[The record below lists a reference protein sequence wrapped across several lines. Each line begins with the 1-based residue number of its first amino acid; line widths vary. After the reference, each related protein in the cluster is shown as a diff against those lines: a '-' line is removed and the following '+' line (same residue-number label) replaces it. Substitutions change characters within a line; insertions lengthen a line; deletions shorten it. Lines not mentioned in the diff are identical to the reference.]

1 MSKIES
7 ANIKKGSVSSSSSLR
22 GSSLSTYYII
32 INGIKLKKLGE
43 SLWEIPGGEEMNVP
57 GRVYISK
64 KIIERISKTF
74 I

>member
-1 MSKIES
+1 M
-7 ANIKKGSVSSSSSLR
+7 
-22 GSSLSTYYII
+22 I

-43 SLWEIPGGEEMNVP
+43 SLWEIPGGGEMNVP

-64 KIIERISKTF
+64 KMIERISKTF